1 MTHDEVG
8 VSVEDLTAAQ
18 MRRLTLRNVLALR
31 EELAALQTEMEFRM
45 ATLEE
50 VTVALGAAVDRIG
63 VVLADVTTSKDAAV
77 AAAAAAQTALDDA
90 NAADLTEDADFQAQ
104 IDALTAALQ
113 AANDALNA
121 QVSAA
126 DAAVASITSDVAEL
140 NALGAPAVEEDETP
154 VVEGPP
160 A

>member
-1 MTHDEVG
+1 MPHDAVG
-8 VSVEDLTAAQ
+8 VSVDDLTAEQ

-31 EELAALQTEMEFRM
+31 EELAVARIEMEFRM
-45 ATLEE
+45 ANLEE

-63 VVLADVTTSKDAAV
+63 VVLADVTASKDAAV
-77 AAAAAAQTALDDA
+77 AAAAAAQTALNDA
-90 NAADLTEDADFQAQ
+90 TAADLTEDADFQAQ

-121 QVSAA
+121 QVAAA
-126 DAAVASITSDVAEL
+126 DAAVASITSDVSEL
-140 NALGAPAVEEDETP
+140 NSLGATEP

>member
-1 MTHDEVG
+1 MLHDVVG
-8 VSVEDLTAAQ
+8 VSVDDLTDAQ

-31 EELAALQTEMEFRM
+31 DELAGLRTEMEFRM
-45 ATLEE
+45 ANLEE

-63 VVLADVTTSKDAAV
+63 VVLADVTASKDAAV
-77 AAAAAAQTALDDA
+77 AAAAQAQLALDTA
-90 NAADLTEDADFQAQ
+90 IAADLTEDADFQAQ

-121 QVSAA
+121 QVAAA

-140 NALGAPAVEEDETP
+140 NALGAPAEEEPP